1 MVVILKMRVPAD
13 AFALGRVVSV
23 PEEAT
28 VELETLVDRGERLR
42 PYLWVIAP
50 DIDAAL
56 VAVGERASVDVTAVE
71 VLEDRALVALDW
83 DANSGDLF
91 DGIRRCEGQILSVT
105 GDHDGWEFDV
115 RFSAHADLSAFKRY
129 CEDNDVAFTVLR
141 IYAATVPR
149 TDATFG
155 MTDCQRETVAFA
167 VRAGYYDVPR
177 QCRTS
182 DLADHFG
189 ISSQAAMERLR
200 RGINNLVTA
209 TLLSESET

>member
-1 MVVILKMRVPAD
+1 MVVIIKMRVLAD
-13 AFALGRVVSV
+13 AFTLGRVLSI
-23 PEEAT
+23 PEEVT
-28 VELETLVDRGERLR
+28 VELETLVDRGERSR
-42 PYLWVIAP
+42 PYLWVVAP
-50 DIDAAL
+50 DVDAAL

-91 DGIRRCEGQILSVT
+91 DGIRRCEGQILTVT
-105 GDHDGWEFDV
+105 GDHAGWEFDV
-115 RFSAHADLSAFKRY
+115 RFFAHADLSAFKRH
-129 CEDNDVAFTVLR
+129 CEDNHIEFTVLR

-155 MTDCQRETVAFA
+155 MTDRQRETVAFA

-200 RGINNLVTA
+200 RGINNLVSA
-209 TLLSESET
+209 TLLSESEA